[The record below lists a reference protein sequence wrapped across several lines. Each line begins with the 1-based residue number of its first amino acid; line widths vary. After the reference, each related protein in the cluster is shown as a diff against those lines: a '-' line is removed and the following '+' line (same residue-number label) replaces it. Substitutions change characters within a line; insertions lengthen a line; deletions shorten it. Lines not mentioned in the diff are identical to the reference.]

1 MKTTTFKNW
10 NELKGMTWKF
20 YGKPGRAYDDGHIR
34 QLMLGS
40 TEVEAEGVRKCPTNM
55 KKC

>member
-1 MKTTTFKNW
+1 
-10 NELKGMTWKF
+10 MTWKL
-20 YGKPGRAYDDGHIR
+20 YHKPGHVYGNGHIG

-40 TEVEAEGVRKCPTNM
+40 TEVEAEGVRMCPTKT